1 MFLSCKKSNDVSNY
15 INNENNKVDFFLTP
29 PSNSTDA
36 VKRVIKKL
44 KEMEAANSFIATY
57 IKLKGMANWE
67 KSLVSSPNTSLNN
80 GSNSVTSYGE
90 TTDVTIPIVNSNSS
104 IIQSLINARVTP
116 NDVFINFLED
126 YQYLTLPFAAN
137 TQPNELSR
145 EDYAYYYFYFTNLI
159 YGQTDFIINDPT
171 LFRDEITA
179 VLRPGQS
186 IVQNEPIY
194 TSFRALSTAPTS
206 CFTIQNYIVVTQ
218 PNPYGLTYVSTGS
231 FTVCIPTGLNDI
243 FPNLI
248 QIPGSSTPPPMPAG
262 FTPGW
267 VINRRYNKSPFAL
280 DENDQNN
287 NGAGTYDNNSYPI
300 YTGANLPTINNII
313 STFDFVGWSAEGIS
327 SFSIDYA
334 KAQIAITNYKIS
346 DYDDNTG
353 NQPYGQTYKIYNE
366 NTGVNTTASNAGI
379 GYISGA
385 LQARIPVVVGVDCK
399 AGASIPSYDNTTD
412 HFVVI
417 VGMGNDLNGGNYLKF
432 YDCSAFKILL
442 GTSILN
448 KLYIRANGQING
460 TSVSPYAASTGFHNY
475 IITQVRRSKP
485 L

>member
-1 MFLSCKKSNDVSNY
+1 MFVSCKKSNETSDS
-15 INNENNKVDFFLTP
+15 INIESNKVAFFLTA
-29 PSNSTDA
+29 PSKSTDA
-36 VKRVIKKL
+36 VKRVIQKL
-44 KEMEAANSFIATY
+44 KEMEEANPFLATY

-67 KSLVSSPNTSLNN
+67 KSLISSPNTSLNN
-80 GSNSVTSYGE
+80 GSNSITSYGE

-104 IIQSLINARVTP
+104 IIESLINARVTP

-137 TQPNELSR
+137 AQSNELSR
-145 EDYAYYYFYFTNLI
+145 EDYAYFYFYFTNII

-179 VLRPGQS
+179 VLQPGQS

-206 CFTIQNYIVVTQ
+206 CFTIQNYTIVTQ
-218 PNPYGLTYVSTGS
+218 TNPPGVTYTATGLTTI
-231 FTVCIPTGLNDI
+231 CIPIGLNDI
-243 FPNLI
+243 FPNLT
-248 QIPGSSTPPPMPAG
+248 QIPSSSTPPPMPAG

-287 NGAGTYDNNSYPI
+287 NGAGTYDNNTYPI

-313 STFDFVGWSAEGIS
+313 SAFNFVGWSAEGIP

-334 KAQIAITNYKIS
+334 KAQIAIANYKIS
-346 DYDDNTG
+346 DYNDNTG

-366 NTGVNTTASNAGI
+366 NTGVNTNASIGAI

-385 LQARIPVVVGVDCK
+385 LQAGIPVVVGVDCR

-417 VGMGNDLNGGNYLKF
+417 VGMGNDGIGNYFKF

-442 GTSILN
+442 GTSNLN
-448 KLYIRANGQING
+448 KLYIRTNGQING
-460 TSVSPYAASTGFHNY
+460 LSTSPYASSAGFHNY
-475 IITQVRRSKP
+475 IITQIRRSKP